1 MLAVTEP
8 GVHKISVMVCTQLM
22 KTALLENTFGYFAHL
37 DPGPMLI
44 VQPKEDAAEQFSKE
58 RITPLIRATPALRA
72 IFG

>member
-37 DPGPMLI
+37 DPGPMLL
-44 VQPKEDAAEQFSKE
+44 QGAYHPADPRHPGAPGDLRFGQDAE
-58 RITPLIRATPALRA
+58 R
-72 IFG
+72 